1 MSNSVLTNFKL
12 NFPYLYKEA
21 ASYEEINGYDII
33 VTLKNGASIVYDDV
47 DKSFRNLPKD
57 SNSMTESECRREFG
71 IRLEKIMNRKRITQE
86 ELSYKTGIS
95 QGMISNYITGR
106 NSPSFYNVDKIAKA
120 LGCSVDEFR
129 YI

>member
-1 MSNSVLTNFKL
+1 MSNSILTNFKL

-21 ASYEEINGYDII
+21 VSYEDLNGYDII
-33 VTLKNGASIVYDDV
+33 ITLKNGASIVYDDV

-57 SNSMTESECRREFG
+57 SNSMTEDECRREFG

-95 QGMISNYITGR
+95 QGTISNYITR
-106 NSPSFYNVDKIAKA
+106 RKTTSS
-120 LGCSVDEFR
+120 
-129 YI
+129 

>member
-1 MSNSVLTNFKL
+1 MSNSALTNFKL

-21 ASYEEINGYDII
+21 VSYEDLNGYDII
-33 VTLKNGASIVYDDV
+33 ITLKNGASIVYDDV

-57 SNSMTESECRREFG
+57 SNSMTEDECRREFG